1 MIGCIHACLH
11 VCRCIRTC
19 ICICKIYV
27 CVYIYIQVYDCWWT
41 FNLTVTIQQH
51 KQKKQLHKQLTT
63 TDIESNNNKVVI
75 FIQPTRIHN
84 MTKVSML
91 IKQSRCTKKKHG
103 HIKQAKCVLYT
114 GNIWRCQSNFQTI
127 VFGCANLQ
135 IHWFSPS
142 KANHVHP
149 FCGIWE
155 VHLSH
160 IARWACWKV
169 WLQGFVPTQKNR
181 DLASKHWCV
190 LQTSWTF
197 QTVS

>member
-1 MIGCIHACLH
+1 MC
-11 VCRCIRTC
+11 
-19 ICICKIYV
+19 
-27 CVYIYIQVYDCWWT
+27 IYIQVYDCWWT

-160 IARWACWKV
+160 IARWACWKSV
-169 WLQGFVPTQKNR
+169 APRFCPYPKKSGPCLQALVRAANFLDIPNGQLTLDILDGAQ
-181 DLASKHWCV
+181 LSTGTW
-190 LQTSWTF
+190 
-197 QTVS
+197 